1 MQVLSRLAGG
11 VGDCRADA
19 LSPDEF
25 QEAALESPVAFGVF
39 KLCGGAVCHRWK
51 SGLLV
56 DGLASL
62 HRSAAGPGALAAAL
76 TFAEEHGSHFLA
88 CLAVLDAVQWW
99 AEIGGFTVIDLD
111 LAASQLRRG
120 CDEKG
125 LDSEELARELR
136 SLSETY
142 VFRHAVMLRWV

>member
-19 LSPDEF
+19 LSPEEF

-62 HRSAAGPGALAAAL
+62 HRSAAGPG
-76 TFAEEHGSHFLA
+76 
-88 CLAVLDAVQWW
+88 
-99 AEIGGFTVIDLD
+99 DLR
-111 LAASQLRRG
+111 L
-120 CDEKG
+120 
-125 LDSEELARELR
+125 
-136 SLSETY
+136 
-142 VFRHAVMLRWV
+142 H